1 MAIVAGDLKMYLT
14 GGAAN
19 ADPLLSLGGVTSS
32 VQFTDNTLDKLF
44 ASVGPAEALA
54 GATKYRA
61 LTFKNTSAL
70 TAYSASIHIS
80 QESTSADTT
89 VEIAYD
95 ATGTQSVVD
104 EDTAPTGLT
113 FSKPL
118 SLATAIALGN
128 VVAGGVARIWFKRI
142 VSATAAAA
150 SADTGKFMMTV
161 GTTP

>member
-19 ADPLLSLGGVTSS
+19 SVPAASLGGVTSS

-44 ASVGPAEALA
+44 ASIGPAEALA

-70 TAYSASIHIS
+70 TAYSATIHIS
-80 QESTSADTT
+80 QETTSADTT

-95 ATGTQSVVD
+95 STGTQDVAN
-104 EDTAPTGLT
+104 EDTPPTGLS

-118 SLATAIALGN
+118 SLATAIALGDIASN
-128 VVAGGVARIWFKRI
+128 GTARIWFKRI
-142 VSATAAAA
+142 VTAAAVA
-150 SADTGKFMMTV
+150 ALADTGKWMITV

>member
-1 MAIVAGDLKMYLT
+1 MPIVAGDLKFYLT

-19 ADPLLSLGGVTSS
+19 ADPTLSLGGLTSS
-32 VQFTDNTLDKLF
+32 VLFTDNTLDKLF

-54 GATKYRA
+54 GSTKYRA

-70 TAYSASIHIS
+70 TAYAAAVYIS

-89 VEIAYD
+89 IEIAYD
-95 ATGTQSVVD
+95 STGTQSIVN
-104 EDTAPTGLT
+104 EDTAPVGLS

-118 SLATAIALGN
+118 SLATAIALGDVLTN
-128 VVAGGVARIWFKRI
+128 GTARIWFKRI
-142 VSATAAAA
+142 VTAAAA
-150 SADTGKFMMTV
+150 AATADTGKVKVAV